1 MYRPDSIFEFSLNHF
16 IKFGAG
22 ACAELGYE
30 VRKVGG
36 SKALIVTD
44 KGVVGAGI
52 LQNILQPLEQEGIPY
67 AVFDGVIP
75 EPTDHT
81 FTECLSFARQGSY
94 DIIIGV
100 GGGSA
105 IDVAKTVGILLKFGG
120 ELLDYVAPPTGQG
133 KPIPGMGIPVIA
145 CPTTAGTGAEV
156 SPAAVISFKEL
167 KLKAGIS
174 SPYQRPTLALVDPC
188 LCISMPPKV
197 TATTGMDALCH
208 AIESYV
214 TRRYDR
220 KAMPDTPA
228 KRPVYG
234 GCNPLSDAIAL
245 RAVEL
250 VSDHLRRACDNGE
263 DLEARWGMSLGSL
276 MAGIAFTNSGLGL
289 VHAIALS
296 LGGKYPISH
305 GETVAILLPAVMEYN
320 APGNFEKFEEIA
332 LVMGEDTE
340 GLSRGEAAM
349 LAVQAVKRLAAD
361 IGIPSSL
368 KAVGVAE
375 KDLAL
380 IAEDALKV
388 QRLLVGNPRRVSTA
402 AQVESVLRR
411 IY

>member
-22 ACAELGYE
+22 ASAELGYE
-30 VRKVGG
+30 VRKLGG

-52 LQNILQPLEQEGIPY
+52 LQSIVAPLEQEKIPY
-67 AVFDGVIP
+67 TVYDAVIP
-75 EPTDHT
+75 EPTDQT
-81 FTECLSFARQGSY
+81 FTECLAAARQGSY
-94 DIIIGV
+94 DTIIGV

-133 KPIPGMGIPVIA
+133 KPIPGAGIPVIA

-156 SPAAVISFKEL
+156 SPASVISFKAL

-188 LCISMPPKV
+188 LCVSMPPKV

-214 TRRYDR
+214 TRRFDR
-220 KAMPDTPA
+220 KALPETPA

-245 RAVEL
+245 QAVEL

-263 DLEARWGMSLGSL
+263 DLEARWGMSLASM

-296 LGGKYPISH
+296 LGGKYPLSH
-305 GETVAILLPAVMEYN
+305 GETVAILLPAVMAFN
-320 APGNFEKFEEIA
+320 ASSNFEKFADIA
-332 LVMGEDTE
+332 AVMGEDTE
-340 GLSRGEAAM
+340 GLSSGEAAE
-349 LAVQAVKRLAAD
+349 LAVEAVRRLAAD
-361 IGIPSSL
+361 IGIPASL

-380 IAEDALKV
+380 IAEDTLKV
-388 QRLLVGNPRRVSTA
+388 QRLLVGNPRRVSSA
-402 AQVESVLRR
+402 AQVESVLRM

>member
-1 MYRPDSIFEFSLNHF
+1 
-16 IKFGAG
+16 
-22 ACAELGYE
+22 
-30 VRKVGG
+30 
-36 SKALIVTD
+36 
-44 KGVVGAGI
+44 
-52 LQNILQPLEQEGIPY
+52 
-67 AVFDGVIP
+67 
-75 EPTDHT
+75 
-81 FTECLSFARQGSY
+81 
-94 DIIIGV
+94 
-100 GGGSA
+100 
-105 IDVAKTVGILLKFGG
+105 
-120 ELLDYVAPPTGQG
+120 
-133 KPIPGMGIPVIA
+133 MGIPVIA

-188 LCISMPPKV
+188 LCISVPPRV
-197 TATTGMDALCH
+197 TAFTGMDALCH

-214 TRRYDR
+214 TRQYDR
-220 KAMPDTPA
+220 KAMPDAPA

-245 RAVEL
+245 RAVQL
-250 VSDHLRRACDNGE
+250 VSTYLRRACDNGE

-296 LGGKYPISH
+296 LGGKHPISH

-320 APGNFEKFEEIA
+320 APSNFAKFEEIA
-332 LVMGEDTE
+332 RIMGEDTE
-340 GLSRGEAAM
+340 GMSRMDAAA

-361 IGIPSSL
+361 IGIPSTL

-375 KDLAL
+375 GDLAL
-380 IAEDALKV
+380 IAEDTLKV

-402 AQVESVLRR
+402 AQVESVLRK

>member
-1 MYRPDSIFEFSLNHF
+1 MYRPDSFEFSLNHF

-30 VRKVGG
+30 VRKFGG

-52 LQNILQPLEQEGIPY
+52 LQNILQPLEQEGISY
-67 AVFDGVIP
+67 AVFDGVIS

-133 KPIPGMGIPVIA
+133 KPIPGAGIPVIA

-174 SPYQRPTLALVDPC
+174 SPYQRPILALVDPC
-188 LCISMPPKV
+188 LCVSMPPKV
-197 TATTGMDALCH
+197 TAFTGMDALCH

-220 KAMPDTPA
+220 KAMPDAPA

-245 RAVEL
+245 RAIEL
-250 VSDHLRRACDNGE
+250 VSGHLRRACDNGE

-305 GETVAILLPAVMEYN
+305 GETVAILLPAVMEFN
-320 APGNFEKFEEIA
+320 APSNFAKFEEIA
-332 LVMGEDTE
+332 RVMGEDTE
-340 GLSRGEAAM
+340 GLSRGDAAM

-402 AQVESVLRR
+402 AQVESVLRK

>member
-1 MYRPDSIFEFSLNHF
+1 MYRPDSVFEFSLNQF
-16 IKFGAG
+16 VKFGAG

-30 VRKVGG
+30 AKKLGG

-52 LQNILQPLEQEGIPY
+52 LQSILPPLEREGIPC
-67 AVFDGVIP
+67 AVFDAVIP

-81 FTECLSFARQGSY
+81 FSECLAFAKQDTY

-105 IDVAKTVGILLKFGG
+105 IDVAKTVGILLKYGG
-120 ELLDYVAPPTGQG
+120 ELLDYVAPPTGRG
-133 KPIPGMGIPVIA
+133 KPIPGMGVPVIA

-188 LCISMPPKV
+188 LCISVPPRV
-197 TATTGMDALCH
+197 TAFTGMDALCH

-214 TRRYDR
+214 TRQYDR

-245 RAVEL
+245 RAVQL
-250 VSDHLRRACDNGE
+250 VSTYLRRACDNGE

-296 LGGKYPISH
+296 LGGKHPVSH

-320 APGNFEKFEEIA
+320 APSNFAKFEEIA
-332 LVMGEDTE
+332 RIMGEDTE
-340 GLSRGEAAM
+340 GLSRMDAAA

-375 KDLAL
+375 EDLAL

-388 QRLLVGNPRRVSTA
+388 QRLLVGNPRRISTA
-402 AQVESVLRR
+402 AQVDSVLRK
-411 IY
+411 IF